1 VSNPAENMRLL
12 EVAASISD
20 GTPVDWNH
28 VQREFAESADAAIVE
43 ELHLLYG
50 IASLHTGPTAW
61 GSLRILEPIGQG
73 SFATVYRAFDEDL
86 QREVALKIT
95 TVRRSSASELQEGIR
110 EARMLARV
118 RHRNVVTVFG
128 AQRKDDAAALAMELI
143 KGRTLEL
150 VVKRQ
155 GPFSAREATLIGLD
169 LCGAVAAVHEAGLV
183 HGDIKAHNVMREDG
197 GRIVLMDFGT
207 GKDLE
212 APVPPVS
219 DFAGTPLYLAPE
231 VFAGQPRTRASD
243 IYSLGVLLYYLSTA
257 RYPVDGETRTEI
269 DRRHLQ
275 PASRRRMRDARPDL
289 PDAFIAVVEQAIAED
304 PAARYPSAGAFAAAL
319 ARSLESGARRQAGP
333 SNPFFSTSKA
343 AAIFAVLLLSGTVV
357 YFGLGRDRTNTAALS
372 PVVPNGTANVPAAG
386 TDIVYR
392 VDAAL
397 HRMRNKQTSRLLPGD
412 RLSPGD
418 EIFLE
423 VETSVP
429 AYLYL
434 VNEDDRQ
441 REYRLYPL
449 TDTPAAPLPAGLR
462 HRVPAGHN
470 WVVDTVGGRERFV
483 IFVSPSPVPEVERML
498 AALPTPEE
506 RSPAVATQSATKLR
520 GVGGLAPAPNGRPP
534 LRLSARY
541 TTPLAGTP
549 EDTRGLWV
557 RQFAVENPGKD

>member
-1 VSNPAENMRLL
+1 MSNPADNTRLL

-20 GTPVDWNH
+20 GTPVDWNDI
-28 VQREFAESADAAIVE
+28 QREFADSADAAIVE
-43 ELHLLYG
+43 ELRLLYG
-50 IASLHTGPTAW
+50 LASLHTGPTAW

-95 TVRRSSASELQEGIR
+95 EVRRSAASDLQEGIR

-143 KGRTLEL
+143 RGRTLEQ

-155 GPFSAREATLIGLD
+155 GPYSAREATLIGLD

-207 GKDLE
+207 GKDLK
-212 APVPPVS
+212 APVPPLS

-243 IYSLGVLLYYLSTA
+243 IYSLGVLLYYLSTG
-257 RYPVDGETRTEI
+257 RYPVDGDTRTEI

-275 PASRRRMRDARPDL
+275 SSSRRPMRDARPDL
-289 PDAFIAVVEQAIAED
+289 PDPFIAVVEQAIAED
-304 PAARYPSAGAFAAAL
+304 PAARYQTAGAFAAAL
-319 ARSLESGARRQAGP
+319 ARSLEPAERRPRVFWTP
-333 SNPFFSTSKA
+333 SFTTA
-343 AAIFAVLLLSGTVV
+343 AVAVLVLTGTIL
-357 YFGLGRDRTNTAALS
+357 YFGIDRRPSAPA
-372 PVVPNGTANVPAAG
+372 PVPAAPSAAAS
-386 TDIVYR
+386 TPAPTPDVVYR

-397 HRMRNKQTSRLLPGD
+397 NRVRNNQTTRLRPGD
-412 RLSPGD
+412 RVSPGD
-418 EIFLE
+418 QLFLE

-429 AYLYL
+429 AYLYV
-434 VNEDDRQ
+434 VNEDDQ
-441 REYRLYPL
+441 DREYRLYPL
-449 TDTPAAPLPAGLR
+449 TAGSTAPLRAGMR
-462 HRVPAGHN
+462 HRVPAGDN

-483 IFVSPSPVPEVERML
+483 IFVSPDSVPEVDQML
-498 AALPTPEE
+498 AALP
-506 RSPAVATQSATKLR
+506 SPQEGVPALAARGATKLR
-520 GVGGLAPAPNGRPP
+520 GVGGLAPAPNGRVP

-541 TTPLAGTP
+541 PTPLAGAP
-549 EDTRGLWV
+549 EDARGLWV
-557 RQFAVENPGKD
+557 RQFAVENPGKQ